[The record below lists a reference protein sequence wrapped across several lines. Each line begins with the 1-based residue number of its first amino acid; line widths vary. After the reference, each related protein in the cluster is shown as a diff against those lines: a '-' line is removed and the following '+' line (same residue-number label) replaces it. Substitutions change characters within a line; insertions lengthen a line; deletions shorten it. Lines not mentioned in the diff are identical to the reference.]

1 MSYSSSS
8 EKKRLKR
15 KQLIDNANNNK
26 ILLLLFSTCII
37 GVAALM
43 YVYPDWFSFLTGNKN
58 SDNDNE
64 GGGVIID
71 KGITL
76 HFQGRVDFKQDS
88 NGMLYYAKATANR
101 TTRAASLIIY
111 DSDSKIVFELA
122 KATFTNLPLVPLIG
136 PAMKADFSDNISI
149 TFRKSRWEKDI
160 IELNIPNIPT
170 STIAIGP
177 EIIDIPKRPVY
188 PDTGVW
194 SDVPPG
200 KLEFEATLNVYLKAD
215 HSFKLDRWLSDD
227 RLNGVFQVPGP
238 FTISGVSTYTLEYD
252 AMNAKIIY
260 SISYERDGITY
271 ITHSGNMLF
280 KPGSI
285 YLE

>member
-1 MSYSSSS
+1 MSSSS
-8 EKKRLKR
+8 SSSSAEKRRLKR

-26 ILLLLFSTCII
+26 ILLLLFSACII
-37 GVAALM
+37 GVAAIM
-43 YVYPDWFSFLTGNKN
+43 YVYPDWFSFLAGKKN
-58 SDNDNE
+58 GDNDDDDNE

-88 NGMLYYAKATANR
+88 IGMLYYAKATANR

-122 KATFTNLPLVPLIG
+122 KATFKNLPLVPFIG

-149 TFRKSRWEKDI
+149 TLRKNMVEKDV

-170 STIAIGP
+170 STIGIGP
-177 EIIDIPKRPVY
+177 EIIDIPMRPIF
-188 PDTGVW
+188 PDAGLW

-200 KLEFEATLNVYLKAD
+200 KLDFEATLAMSIKED
-215 HSFKLDRWLSDD
+215 HSFYLYQYLSQDKVY
-227 RLNGVFQVPGP
+227 GVFEVPGP
-238 FTISGVSTYTLEYD
+238 FTISNLYTYTLEYD
-252 AMNAKIIY
+252 AKNAKIIY
-260 SISYERDGITY
+260 FINDQMHGIMT
-271 ITHSGNMLF
+271 F
-280 KPGSI
+280 KPSTNNTW
-285 YLE
+285 